1 MTAGA
6 QFVADE
12 RCGHTVT
19 ATELEH
25 AVAGLDVEFLDRPPL
40 ALRCPAHGVL
50 PGDRIRPS
58 VACSCHRLEGEPHG
72 GAFTGRCAWSL
83 TPLERAGIWIRPTHD
98 VLTVDVARPGT
109 RERGL

>member
-6 QFVADE
+6 QLVADE
-12 RCGHTVT
+12 RCGYAVT

-40 ALRCPAHGVL
+40 ALRCLAHGVL

-58 VACSCHRLEGEPHG
+58 VACSCHPLEGAARWRVHWPLLPP
-72 GAFTGRCAWSL
+72 CSL
-83 TPLERAGIWIRPTHD
+83 TPLERAGIWIRSRHD
-98 VLTVDVARPGT
+98 VLTLA
-109 RERGL
+109 